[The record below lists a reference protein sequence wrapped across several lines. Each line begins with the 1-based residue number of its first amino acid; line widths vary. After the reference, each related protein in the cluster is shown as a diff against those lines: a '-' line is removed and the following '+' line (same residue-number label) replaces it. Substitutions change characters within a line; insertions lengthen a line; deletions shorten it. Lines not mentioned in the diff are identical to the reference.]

1 MNFVADTVTLI
12 RYLSQEGRIG
22 KAAFKIMEETDQG
35 IHDLDS
41 RRDPSGDSLSVG
53 EEQDTVELSGGEEK
67 DRWGG
72 QL

>member
-41 RRDPSGDSLSVG
+41 RRDLGGDSLSVG
-53 EEQDTVELSGGEEK
+53 EEQDTVGRTTIRSSV
-67 DRWGG
+67 
-72 QL
+72 